1 MRLGLGFAN
10 FVSMRDKIWVVF
22 RTQDAYIF
30 HGTVSIQGVCTLIN
44 VTFMTQIP

>member
-22 RTQDAYIF
+22 VPRMNIY
-30 HGTVSIQGVCTLIN
+30 
-44 VTFMTQIP
+44 FMGL